1 MRVLAFTFEAPC
13 KLYGGGLGIVQ
24 TMASLSSFASVD
36 YVGPFFDL
44 SEFPQIALEKVYFLE
59 DNNTI
64 PVKAWNLVRG
74 VTTKYYQQWKQVI
87 KKLDPAKYDV
97 VFIDFSYND
106 FIMDWAHENNLKV
119 VVRVHNIEQDMS
131 ANSAR
136 GKVHDKYWLRN
147 VINGWLIN
155 VREKRIMNDA
165 EHLIFLTKE
174 DQNRACELYGNAL
187 LSRSSIVPVCMAFPE
202 KEAVA
207 MALPQPYIL
216 ATGALYYGPNSEGIK
231 WMISNVWKDIQK
243 QLPGMSLLIAGRN
256 PDDALKTL
264 AENTDNC
271 VLIPSPEDITP
282 FFQQA
287 SLYLAPIFSG
297 AGMKVKV
304 AEALSYGLSVIGS
317 QHALIGYEEAAP
329 FVIEANTAEE
339 FKKEILQFFSANHNA
354 QWQEQCRKKFC
365 DLYTMNRSAKD
376 FEEAIAGEI
385 E

>member
-1 MRVLAFTFEAPC
+1 MRVLAFTFESPC

-59 DNNTI
+59 DNNTV

-155 VREKRIMNDA
+155 VREKRSMNNA
-165 EHLIFLTKE
+165 EH
-174 DQNRACELYGNAL
+174 
-187 LSRSSIVPVCMAFPE
+187 
-202 KEAVA
+202 
-207 MALPQPYIL
+207 
-216 ATGALYYGPNSEGIK
+216 
-231 WMISNVWKDIQK
+231 
-243 QLPGMSLLIAGRN
+243 
-256 PDDALKTL
+256 
-264 AENTDNC
+264 
-271 VLIPSPEDITP
+271 
-282 FFQQA
+282 
-287 SLYLAPIFSG
+287 
-297 AGMKVKV
+297 
-304 AEALSYGLSVIGS
+304 
-317 QHALIGYEEAAP
+317 
-329 FVIEANTAEE
+329 
-339 FKKEILQFFSANHNA
+339 
-354 QWQEQCRKKFC
+354 
-365 DLYTMNRSAKD
+365 
-376 FEEAIAGEI
+376 
-385 E
+385 